1 MGKYKKHKKI
11 YELPI
16 DRDNNIFI
24 IILIHS
30 PSLYPQGYAAMR
42 RVFS

>member
-1 MGKYKKHKKI
+1 MRKDKKNKRKHEVAIDTYKKI
-11 YELPI
+11 
-16 DRDNNIFI
+16 NII
-24 IILIHS
+24 CLIHS